1 MTQSDIKERIYR
13 MWFRFCICLWR
24 CILYFA
30 WIVFGWNFKVCA
42 GGGGP
47 CGRSAD
53 LIISYPHATVSHATF
68 DQYFLLLSYPQTQM
82 KRQIQIH
89 NCMLFCGSFGSLF
102 LYHLPPMWIL
112 IYSQYYKR
120 AHVYKFY
127 INSIVAYETRKMQV
141 VWRKMWKCIKDY
153 CVFLP
158 RGLDVAVRGGSRIRC
173 WRQLWGGDN
182 SDKVKEHQ
190 RITCICTLVFIL
202 FVYLVCNCICLLY
215 GICSALMMAIW

>member
-1 MTQSDIKERIYR
+1 
-13 MWFRFCICLWR
+13 
-24 CILYFA
+24 
-30 WIVFGWNFKVCA
+30 
-42 GGGGP
+42 
-47 CGRSAD
+47 
-53 LIISYPHATVSHATF
+53 
-68 DQYFLLLSYPQTQM
+68 M

-102 LYHLPPMWIL
+102 LYHLPPVLIL

-173 WRQLWGGDN
+173 WRQLWAGDN

>member
-1 MTQSDIKERIYR
+1 MQLSATPHLTSI
-13 MWFRFCICLWR
+13 FCFYL
-24 CILYFA
+24 ILKHKYKWKDKYKFTIA
-30 WIVFGWNFKVCA
+30 CSVMEWI
-42 GGGGP
+42 
-47 CGRSAD
+47 
-53 LIISYPHATVSHATF
+53 
-68 DQYFLLLSYPQTQM
+68 
-82 KRQIQIH
+82 
-89 NCMLFCGSFGSLF
+89 GSLF
-102 LYHLPPMWIL
+102 LYYLPPMWIL

-182 SDKVKEHQ
+182 SAKVKEHQ
-190 RITCICTLVFIL
+190 RITCICTLVFIS
-202 FVYLVCNCICLLY
+202 FVYLVCNCICFVLY